1 MTLDNLS
8 VNFEGMFDLEAFFKA
23 WGESSRVKFSFV

>member
-8 VNFEGMFDLEAFFKA
+8 VNFMGLFDLEVFFKKR
-23 WGESSRVKFSFV
+23 GGSKSVKFSFV